1 MNDLL
6 DASFGTQILIS
17 RFFRS
22 HSRLKMANIRDEM
35 VLGNKLEV
43 GLARTRDTF
52 DPKHPIEVSEKNFR
66 QDDSGLCRTLRLQIE
81 RSAAAQIG
89 HLPFIS
95 QRSSFQV
102 TIFYS
107 PVVLKNVNL
116 L

>member
-1 MNDLL
+1 
-6 DASFGTQILIS
+6 
-17 RFFRS
+17 
-22 HSRLKMANIRDEM
+22 MANIRDEM

-43 GLARTRDTF
+43 GLTRTRDTF

-95 QRSSFQV
+95 QRS
-102 TIFYS
+102 IFYS

-116 L
+116 F